1 LKLLEGSTGWIT
13 GASRG
18 IGRATAIEASR
29 QGAALIL
36 TARSLEGLAETAQEI
51 ESAGGKP
58 PKVIACDVSDDTNL
72 SAAFREIHAQTNKLD
87 FVVNN
92 AGILRDAFLGMISAA
107 QIREVM
113 QTNIFSVIQ
122 IMQFA
127 ARLMTAQKSGSII
140 NVASIIGRTGNEG
153 QVVYGASKAAVIG
166 ATKSAARELA
176 PKGIRVNAVAP
187 GVIDTSMISN
197 IPDAKLQELRSS
209 IKMGRLGTPDEVAS
223 VICALASSYMSYVTG
238 QVIGVDGGMW
248 L

>member
-1 LKLLEGSTGWIT
+1 MKLLEHLVGWVT

-18 IGRATAIEASR
+18 IGRATAIEAAR
-29 QGAALIL
+29 QGASLIL
-36 TARSLEGLAETAQEI
+36 TARSLEGLEETARAVQ
-51 ESAGGKP
+51 SAGGTALKL
-58 PKVIACDVSDDTNL
+58 VVCDVSDDTAL
-72 SAAFREIHAQTNKLD
+72 KSAFREIQGCTKKLD
-87 FVVNN
+87 FLVNN
-92 AGILRDAFLGMISAA
+92 AGILRDAILGMISAA

-113 QTNIFSVIQ
+113 QTNLFSMIQ

-140 NVASIIGRTGNEG
+140 NVASIIGRVGNEG

-176 PKGIRVNAVAP
+176 PLGIRVNAVAP
-187 GVIDTSMISN
+187 GVIQTAMIAN
-197 IPDAKLQELRSS
+197 VPGPKLQELLRA
-209 IKMGRLGTPDEVAS
+209 IKMGRLGSAEEVAN
-223 VICALASSYMSYVTG
+223 VICMLASSFTSYVTG